1 MSNSVHISNQT
12 TQRCVFVCVC
22 VCLATGFLTL
32 QVQLPV
38 LRPHLRWGI
47 TAYYSSTNSLSTHQP
62 AGRQT
67 PAAAE
72 GVRGVA
78 LAPGCANSR
87 LLTFYR
93 WLIHYLD
100 NSSPPARCP
109 QLFSLSF
116 RPCLSLC
123 LPFFVCLSFS
133 GVLYSFLNL
142 FFPSPIFS
150 SVETQPVWVCLS
162 VLFLFLTVDTFTRRC
177 YSRCHL
183 FLLTCCHRLK
193 FCMIKVMQKTLFNF
207 LQAPL
212 CSPEKALKMYP
223 PHWNTFT
230 KTDLSPQFSKHNF
243 IPFRLMILILHF
255 CHVPA
260 PIPVQIAPPEHPW
273 DIQLPSSHL
282 PGALIRLISTA
293 TGISSSW

>member
-1 MSNSVHISNQT
+1 MSNSVHISSQT
-12 TQRCVFVCVC
+12 TILLFHSGVCLCVC

-142 FFPSPIFS
+142 FFSISHFLFCGN
-150 SVETQPVWVCLS
+150 TACLS
-162 VLFLFLTVDTFTRRC
+162 LSLCVVSFFDSWYF
-177 YSRCHL
+177 H
-183 FLLTCCHRLK
+183 
-193 FCMIKVMQKTLFNF
+193 QKML
-207 LQAPL
+207 
-212 CSPEKALKMYP
+212 LKMSP
-223 PHWNTFT
+223 FSWLVVTAWNF
-230 KTDLSPQFSKHNF
+230 
-243 IPFRLMILILHF
+243 
-255 CHVPA
+255 A
-260 PIPVQIAPPEHPW
+260 W
-273 DIQLPSSHL
+273 
-282 PGALIRLISTA
+282 
-293 TGISSSW
+293 